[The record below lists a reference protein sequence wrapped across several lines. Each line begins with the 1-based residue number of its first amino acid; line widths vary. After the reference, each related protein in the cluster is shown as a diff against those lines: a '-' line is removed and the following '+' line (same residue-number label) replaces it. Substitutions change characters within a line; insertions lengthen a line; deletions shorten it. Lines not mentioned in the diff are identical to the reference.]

1 MLSDLKARSSAMAQT
16 LLDALAPKT
25 RREFVKHKHRLGR
38 TALHEAASLD
48 RVKVA
53 DQIIR
58 STHSEDRDS
67 VINCADDV
75 GETPLHKAKSS
86 AMAQTLLDALAPK
99 TSQNWMKLSNSE
111 RQGVLHASAVC
122 DRVDVADQIF
132 RSTDSED
139 RDSVISC
146 VYDDGETPLHK
157 AKSSAMAQTLLDALT
172 PETKQRFI
180 KRKDTVGMTAALSA
194 LIKEKRD
201 VFNTIWTQSDLST
214 QLYLLQSHISN
225 SGQSLLMWVSWSG
238 DKGIVRRLLTCIQTP
253 DSWEEIITADRKSTR
268 LNSSHVRTSRM
279 PSSA

>member
-1 MLSDLKARSSAMAQT
+1 M
-16 LLDALAPKT
+16 
-25 RREFVKHKHRLGR
+25 
-38 TALHEAASLD
+38 
-48 RVKVA
+48 
-53 DQIIR
+53 
-58 STHSEDRDS
+58 
-67 VINCADDV
+67 
-75 GETPLHKAKSS
+75 
-86 AMAQTLLDALAPK
+86 
-99 TSQNWMKLSNSE
+99 
-111 RQGVLHASAVC
+111 LHASAVC

-157 AKSSAMAQTLLDALT
+157 AKSSAMAQALLDALT

-253 DSWEEIITADRKSTR
+253 DSWEEIITAVSGQGTTATHQLILHRNLHSETVSTS
-268 LNSSHVRTSRM
+268 NIGEETRT
-279 PSSA
+279 PYCKD